1 MTADE
6 IRQRLFRVL
15 RSVAPES
22 QPEQLDP
29 SRNYRDE
36 LDLDSV
42 DYMNVMVGL
51 NQAFGID
58 IPETDYRALE
68 TVDGAVAYFGRR
80 LAPGA

>member
-1 MTADE
+1 VTADD
-6 IRQRLFRVL
+6 IRQQLFRVL

-22 QPEQLDP
+22 QPEALDP
-29 SRNYRDE
+29 TRNYRDE

-51 NQAFGID
+51 HQAFGID

-68 TVDGAVAYFGRR
+68 TVDGAVGYLARR
-80 LAPGA
+80 LAPGS